1 MSDYDYKPNS
11 HKSKELSQSATEER
25 RVAKV
30 VNGTVKTKKRND
42 IGKLTDIFVPGD
54 VNTVKSYVIMDVLI
68 PAVKKAISDIVTN
81 GIDMIL
87 YGESGRTKKRSSN
100 VDYVSYRSYSD
111 RRDEP
116 YYESSRSRERFR
128 YDELIFEN
136 RGEAEAVRKE
146 MHNCLKRYGIVTV
159 QDLYDIA
166 DVTAPYTSNKYGWTV
181 LDNVEPV
188 RLNSGGYILKLP
200 RAMPID

>member
-1 MSDYDYKPNS
+1 MSEHEYKSNS
-11 HKSKELSQSATEER
+11 HKSKELQQTAAEEK
-25 RVAKV
+25 RVATV
-30 VNGTVKTKKRND
+30 VKGTVRTKKRND
-42 IGKLTDIFVPGD
+42 IGKLTDVFIPGD
-54 VNTVKSYVIMDVLI
+54 VNTVKSYVVMDVLI

-87 YGESGRTKKRSSN
+87 YGESGRSKKRSSN
-100 VDYVSYRSYSD
+100 VDYVSYRNYSD

-116 YYESSRSRERFR
+116 YRESRSRDRFN

-146 MHNCLKRYGIVTV
+146 MYNCLKRYGIVTV
-159 QDLYDIA
+159 QDMYDIA
-166 DVTAPYTSNKYGWTV
+166 DKTAPYTSNKYGWTS
-181 LDNVEPV
+181 LETVEPV
-188 RLNSGGYILKLP
+188 RLRDGGYILKMP